1 VLEHDPGESHSD
13 AEPLDG
19 VSPIAVVAARP
30 PCDARWVAAQ
40 AERIEALLASRT
52 DPDAAAVA
60 LLDEL
65 SVLLG
70 VAQGA
75 AYLMT
80 PPAPGRAAALVLC
93 ASHAGGAELPE
104 SFALGEG
111 LVGQTALDRRKRVVR
126 GLPAHYWRAHS
137 ALGAGAPTTLAV
149 LPVRL
154 GSGPP
159 GLCVLELGFFAGLE
173 PGFEALLDR
182 LAQSAGGAPPQV
194 EGVAPREAPLL
205 AASPAREVA
214 AAPGG
219 AHTGQRYG
227 FWGKLS
233 HELRSPLNSVLVLSK
248 LLSENAEENLS
259 DKQVAFANAIH
270 RSGSDLLAL
279 VNAMSD
285 LSKIETNR
293 LVHEPTEMTFGNFR
307 AHLERAFEPLAKAR
321 GLAFSVAVD
330 ERLPASMV
338 TDSKRLRQIIKCL
351 LSNALKFTESGA
363 VSVAVSLC
371 SSGWSPER
379 ERLTSAQAVVAFAVS
394 DTGIGMTESEQHS
407 LLDIFPP
414 DRIEAR
420 RDSGASGF
428 GLAISRE
435 LARWLGGELRLTSTV
450 GRGSTFT
457 LYLPLEQP
465 RGDERAPDSDGP
477 RSGAWPSLPSV
488 ERPALVAVTG
498 PPTYERL
505 VPSVEGASE
514 LSGLEIMLVDDD
526 VRSAFAL
533 TGLLERQGAAVSHA
547 DDVEEALVRLEEGRA
562 ASALLIDADL
572 LAMGSE
578 DSVRHMLDRCRRLP
592 VIALTR
598 ASRLPGPVAPM
609 PPQVHQLPKPVDPRQ
624 LVSVLRRVA
633 ALPKAIQS

>member
-1 VLEHDPGESHSD
+1 M
-13 AEPLDG
+13 
-19 VSPIAVVAARP
+19 
-30 PCDARWVAAQ
+30 
-40 AERIEALLASRT
+40 LASCP

-70 VAQGA
+70 AAQGA
-75 AYLMT
+75 VYLLA
-80 PPAPGRAAALVLC
+80 PPAPGRAASLVLC
-93 ASHAGGAELPE
+93 AGHACGAELPE

-111 LVGQTALDRRKRVVR
+111 LIGQAAVDRRKRVVR
-126 GLPAHYWRAHS
+126 GLPAHYWRARS
-137 ALGAGAPTTLAV
+137 ALGSGAPTTLAV
-149 LPVRL
+149 VPVLLPAGAASL
-154 GSGPP
+154 GAP
-159 GLCVLELGFFAGLE
+159 CVLELGFFEGLE
-173 PGFEALLDR
+173 PAFEALLD
-182 LAQSAGGAPPQV
+182 Q
-194 EGVAPREAPLL
+194 L
-205 AASPAREVA
+205 AASSTPDLAATPGSAAPARALLSAPQANTSSASSGVPVA
-214 AAPGG
+214 S
-219 AHTGQRYG
+219 TERVGQRYG

-259 DKQVAFANAIH
+259 AKQVTFADAIH
-270 RSGSDLLAL
+270 RSGNDLLGL

-293 LVHEPTEMTFGNFR
+293 LVREPTEMTFSNFR

-321 GLAFSVAVD
+321 GLGFSVQVD
-330 ERLPASMV
+330 ERLPPSMV
-338 TDSKRLRQIIKCL
+338 TDSKRLRQIMKCL
-351 LSNALKFTESGA
+351 LSNAFKFTEGGS
-363 VSVAVSLC
+363 VSVSVSSC
-371 SSGWSPER
+371 TSGWSPDCD
-379 ERLTSAQAVVAFAVS
+379 RLASADAVVAFSVS
-394 DTGIGMTESEQHS
+394 DTGIGMSESEQHS

-435 LARWLGGELRLTSTV
+435 LARWLGGELRLTSAV

-457 LYLPLEQP
+457 LFLPLAPPPPLPAEPSLGQEQ
-465 RGDERAPDSDGP
+465 APDSDGMK
-477 RSGAWPSLPSV
+477 SWTSLPNV
-488 ERPALVAVTG
+488 QHRTLVASTDSAHG
-498 PPTYERL
+498 RW
-505 VPSVEGASE
+505 VPAGFEGASE
-514 LSGLEIMLVDDD
+514 LSGFEIMLVEDD

-547 DDVEEALVRLEEGRA
+547 EDVEEALVRLEEGRG

-578 DSVRHMLDRCRRLP
+578 ESVRHMLDRCQRLP
-592 VIALTR
+592 IIALTR
-598 ASRLPGPVAPM
+598 ASGAPGPATALPA
-609 PPQVHQLPKPVDPRQ
+609 QVHQLPKPVDARQ
-624 LVSVLRRVA
+624 LVSLLRTVA